1 MDPPGD
7 AIPDWK
13 IMALFAKRLNKL
25 YQQDRNPLMANR
37 FLDYDWRGDEDVFI
51 HARYSFKGDG
61 NDPPEGYA
69 GITYNLLK
77 DLGNNGIQTPV
88 RLVNRVPVGTVRMHE
103 DGKFFTPSGKAKFI
117 AAPRP
122 WPGYAS
128 AVERQRKNYRFWI
141 NNGRANHIW
150 QTIYHH
156 RHIDFYRER
165 YPVPL
170 LEIHAEDAI
179 ELGISAGDLL
189 EVSNDV
195 GTVEAMAY
203 VTDAVKRNHAF
214 MLFGQPRGAVGDLIS
229 DHVDP
234 KTTIPYYKGV
244 WADIKRIGPMPE
256 SAKTASFL
264 PRNIAE

>member
-1 MDPPGD
+1 
-7 AIPDWK
+7 
-13 IMALFAKRLNKL
+13 
-25 YQQDRNPLMANR
+25 
-37 FLDYDWRGDEDVFI
+37 
-51 HARYSFKGDG
+51 